1 MLYDINR
8 GSGDMSTCVGKSGY
22 SQLDGVKKLP
32 KQDPNNELIEVLTS
46 KKFQQLLDV
55 WQSYPDRQISHL
67 HQFIGWTGSRPLEE
81 LKMHWKD
88 VDLDRGNYNKHD
100 TKSGKPLLQ
109 PMNEKVHEA
118 LLQQRELLNN
128 KLSRTAGKFL
138 YIPGKRWWFK
148 QIG

>member
-1 MLYDINR
+1 
-8 GSGDMSTCVGKSGY
+8 
-22 SQLDGVKKLP
+22 
-32 KQDPNNELIEVLTS
+32 
-46 KKFQQLLDV
+46 
-55 WQSYPDRQISHL
+55 
-67 HQFIGWTGSRPLEE
+67 
-81 LKMHWKD
+81 MHWKD